1 MNGPRLQ
8 FLTALAL
15 RYNYAVMSIT
25 TPAKR
30 ALESLG
36 IPYRLHLHEESL
48 RSLEQAAEERGL
60 KPHQIVR
67 TLLFRLEAGSY
78 ILVLMPGPEKVAWQK
93 LRRWLGVSRL
103 TTASAQ
109 ELLEVTGYET
119 GVASPFGLPRPIR
132 LLADRGILD
141 HEIISIGAEIRN
153 AGLILK
159 REDLIRAL
167 EPEIGGFVRE

>member
-1 MNGPRLQ
+1 
-8 FLTALAL
+8 
-15 RYNYAVMSIT
+15 MSVT
-25 TPAKR
+25 TPATR

-36 IPYRLHLHEESL
+36 IPYRLHLHEEPL

-78 ILVLMPGPEKVAWQK
+78 VLVLMPGLEKVAWQK

-103 TTASAQ
+103 TTASAK
-109 ELLEVTGYET
+109 ELREVTGYET
-119 GVASPFGLPRPIR
+119 GAVSPFGLPKPVR

-141 HEIISIGAEIRN
+141 HEVISIGAGIRN

-159 REDLIRAL
+159 QEDLIRTL
-167 EPEIGGFVRE
+167 DLEIGDFAGG